1 MIVVALH
8 TKKTVRYV
16 LQTKKSSR
24 GSVGTQH
31 VIELN
36 GRRYDALTGKMLP
49 LHETPAQKA
58 APRHSPSHSIDGFTK
73 VKSHAPRRVAST
85 VTPHHSV
92 QKSQTL
98 MRKAVKKPAAI
109 QPLHGRANLH
119 KPNATHHVK
128 HAADIAT
135 SQYTPPAERVNRAV
149 HTKQSTLI
157 NRFGAEMGTMMQ
169 SQQAAPA
176 PVQQPAPAPVAAPE
190 APSHI
195 EAAVAHAAPKL
206 KKAPVH
212 HRVAHKMRIKPR
224 TLSVSAAVFAFML
237 LGSFYAYNNAAN
249 LSMRVAAMKS
259 DVRGSLPA
267 YKPAG
272 FAISGPIKYQ
282 PGEIVVAYK
291 SNSDD
296 RHFEIT
302 QKTSNWDTDALRENY
317 VAPMKTAYQ
326 TVQEKGKTIYLYD
339 DSSAT
344 WVDGGV
350 WYKIDGTSQLNTD
363 QVLKI
368 ADSL

>member
-1 MIVVALH
+1 M
-8 TKKTVRYV
+8 
-16 LQTKKSSR
+16 
-24 GSVGTQH
+24 GTQH

-49 LHETPAQKA
+49 LHETPAHKA
-58 APRHSPSHSIDGFTK
+58 APSHSPTHSIDGFTR
-73 VKSHAPRRVAST
+73 VKSHAPRQVAST

-98 MRKAVKKPAAI
+98 MRKAVKKPVAI

-119 KPNATHHVK
+119 KPAPHVQ
-128 HAADIAT
+128 HAADIST
-135 SQYTPPAERVNRAV
+135 SQHSTPAERVNRAE

-157 NRFGAEMGTMMQ
+157 NRFGAEIGTHPQ
-169 SQQAAPA
+169 PAAPTPQQAVVAAAPR
-176 PVQQPAPAPVAAPE
+176 PAPE

-195 EAAVAHAAPKL
+195 EAAVAHAVAPKL

-212 HRVAHKMRIKPR
+212 HRVARKMRIKPR
-224 TLSVSAAVFAFML
+224 TLSISAAVFAFMIM
-237 LGSFYAYNNAAN
+237 GSFYAYNNAAN

-259 DVRGSLPA
+259 QVNGSLPA

-326 TVQEKGKTIYLYD
+326 TIQEKGKTIYLYD

-363 QVLKI
+363 QVLRI
-368 ADSL
+368 AGSL